1 MADVEPVND
10 INENVEDEQNC
21 GQKGAAIRKR
31 KSGYRLSVW
40 SNGFRFP

>member
-21 GQKGAAIRKR
+21 VPARAKGSSNPKAEIR
-31 KSGYRLSVW
+31 L
-40 SNGFRFP
+40 

>member
-21 GQKGAAIRKR
+21 VPARQQGKGSSNPKAEIR
-31 KSGYRLSVW
+31 L
-40 SNGFRFP
+40 